1 MSQRLAQGGLTVI
14 TFRQGCSYRQRLD
27 AEFMTRGWLP
37 YRRLEMGTVEGIL
50 GCVGGNVGVTVLPRS
65 VVDASQ
71 ARDALR
77 VDAFAPE
84 PLFVETLFVRRCSVP
99 VNTTMSAFEQR
110 LCAGRSVG
118 C

>member
-1 MSQRLAQGGLTVI
+1 
-14 TFRQGCSYRQRLD
+14 
-27 AEFMTRGWLP
+27 
-37 YRRLEMGTVEGIL
+37 MGTVEGIL

-99 VNTTMSAFEQR
+99 LNTTMSAFEQR